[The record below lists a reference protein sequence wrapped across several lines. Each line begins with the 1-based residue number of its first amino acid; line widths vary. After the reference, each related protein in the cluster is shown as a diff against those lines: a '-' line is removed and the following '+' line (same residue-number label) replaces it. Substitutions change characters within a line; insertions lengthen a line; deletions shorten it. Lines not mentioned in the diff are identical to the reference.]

1 MKQFFSNTGL
11 TSTSANYIC
20 NIAKEYL
27 ETLHVEIRAFKPYDT
42 YMGLIDSSTK
52 HLVSS
57 GNTDIAILQG
67 HIHVIADIN
76 GLVAW
81 LREAIKQKDDLLQY
95 AEAQVRYS
103 FRPAPEYPQ
112 RPTPISKEDVMK
124 EWSAEKLSRYYAIE
138 AVAIHYGKY
147 IHPKMPISE
156 IKSDFI
162 KKINNPRIVTGE
174 GHDAM
179 LEEYQPTFEL
189 HKINFTFMQLQ
200 QTYREAEKR
209 LNSIKAEI
217 KEAMTEKN
225 RVQSS
230 YYQQILSQ
238 YKADQALWETEFNQ
252 AVEDEIEKISQY
264 KIVIPDQFRE
274 IYNFLN
280 NLGKGENK

>member
-1 MKQFFSNTGL
+1 MTQFFSNTGL

-20 NIAKEYL
+20 NVAKEYL
-27 ETLHVEIRAFKPYDT
+27 ETLHEEIRAFKPYDT
-42 YMGLIDSSTK
+42 YMSLIDSPTK

-57 GNTDIAILQG
+57 GNTDLSILQE

-76 GLVAW
+76 GFVAW
-81 LREAIKQKDDLLQY
+81 LREAIKQKEDLLKY
-95 AEAQVRYS
+95 AEVQVRHS

-112 RPTPISKEDVMK
+112 RPTPVTKEDIMK
-124 EWSAEKLSRYYAIE
+124 EWSEEKLARYYAIE
-138 AVAIHYGKY
+138 AVATHYGKY
-147 IHPKMPISE
+147 IHPRMPISE
-156 IKSDFI
+156 MKSDFI
-162 KKINNPRIVTGE
+162 KKINNPKVVTGE

-179 LEEYQPTFEL
+179 LKEYQPTFEL
-189 HKINFTFMQLQ
+189 HEINFTFMQLQ

-217 KEAMTEKN
+217 EETITEQN

-238 YKADQALWETEFNQ
+238 YKADQALWETEFDQ

-264 KIVIPDQFRE
+264 KIVVPVQFKG
-274 IYNFLN
+274 IYDFLN

>member
-27 ETLHVEIRAFKPYDT
+27 ETLHEEIRAFKPYDT
-42 YMGLIDSSTK
+42 YKGLIDSPTK

-57 GNTDIAILQG
+57 GNTDLSILQE
-67 HIHVIADIN
+67 HTHVIAEIN

-81 LREAIKQKDDLLQY
+81 LREAIKRKDELLQY
-95 AEAQVRYS
+95 AEVQVRYS
-103 FRPAPEYPQ
+103 FRPAPTYPP
-112 RPTPISKEDVMK
+112 RPTSVSEEDIMK
-124 EWSAEKLSRYYAIE
+124 EWSVEKLSKYYALE

-189 HKINFTFMQLQ
+189 HEINFIFMQLQ

-217 KEAMTEKN
+217 KETITERN
-225 RVQSS
+225 RIESNH
-230 YYQQILSQ
+230 YQQVLSQ
-238 YKADQALWETEFNQ
+238 YKTDQALWEAEFQQ

-264 KIVIPDQFRE
+264 KIVIPEQFKE

>member
-20 NIAKEYL
+20 NVAKEYL
-27 ETLHVEIRAFKPYDT
+27 ETLHEEIRAFKPYDT
-42 YMGLIDSSTK
+42 YMSLIDSPTR

-57 GNTDIAILQG
+57 GNTNLSILQE
-67 HIHVIADIN
+67 HIHIIAEIN
-76 GLVAW
+76 GFVAW

-95 AEAQVRYS
+95 AEVQVRHS

-112 RPTPISKEDVMK
+112 RPTSVTKEDVMK
-124 EWSAEKLSRYYAIE
+124 EWSEEKLARYYALE
-138 AVAIHYGKY
+138 AVATHYGKY
-147 IHPKMPISE
+147 IHPRMPVSE
-156 IKSDFI
+156 MKSDFI
-162 KKINNPRIVTGE
+162 KKINNPKIVTGE

-179 LEEYQPTFEL
+179 LKEYQPTFEL
-189 HKINFTFMQLQ
+189 QEVNFTFMQLQ

-217 KEAMTEKN
+217 EETVTEQN
-225 RVQSS
+225 RIQSS

-238 YKADQALWETEFNQ
+238 YKADQALWENEFQQ

-264 KIVIPDQFRE
+264 KIVVPVQFKG
-274 IYNFLN
+274 IYDFLN

>member
-1 MKQFFSNTGL
+1 MEQFFSTTGL

-27 ETLHVEIRAFKPYDT
+27 ETLHEEIRAFKPYDT
-42 YMGLIDSSTK
+42 YMGLIDSPTK

-57 GNTDIAILQG
+57 GNTDIAILQE
-67 HIHVIADIN
+67 HINIIAEIN
-76 GLVAW
+76 GFVAW
-81 LREAIKQKDDLLQY
+81 LREAIKQKEDLLHY
-95 AEAQVRYS
+95 ADIQVRRS
-103 FRPAPEYPQ
+103 FRPAPEYPSH
-112 RPTPISKEDVMK
+112 PTPVTKEDIMK

-138 AVAIHYGKY
+138 AVATHYGKY
-147 IHPKMPISE
+147 IHPRMPISE
-156 IKSDFI
+156 MKSDFI
-162 KKINNPRIVTGE
+162 KKINNPKVVTGE
-174 GHDAM
+174 GHDAI
-179 LEEYQPTFEL
+179 LKEYQPTFTTHEV
-189 HKINFTFMQLQ
+189 NFTFMQLQ
-200 QTYREAEKR
+200 QKYREAEKR

-217 KEAMTEKN
+217 EEAMTEKN

-264 KIVIPDQFRE
+264 KIIIPDQFRE